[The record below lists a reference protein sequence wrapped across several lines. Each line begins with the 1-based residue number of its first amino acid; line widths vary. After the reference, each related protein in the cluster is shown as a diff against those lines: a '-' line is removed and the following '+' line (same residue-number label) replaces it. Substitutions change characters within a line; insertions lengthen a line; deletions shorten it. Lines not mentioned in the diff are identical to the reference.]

1 MLLNILLDLAQR
13 ETLNSSAQAA
23 EIVGEELSKT
33 WVTKDKAHRFAG
45 FAVLKAPDMPS
56 LLLEMGYLTNKSDA
70 NLLRTS
76 ASRRRLI
83 EGMVLA
89 IDRYFATRAL

>member
-23 EIVGEELSKT
+23 EIIGEELSKT
-33 WVTKDKAHRFAG
+33 WITKDKPHRFAG

-56 LLLEMGYLTNKSDA
+56 LLLEMGYVTNKTDA
-70 NLLRTS
+70 NMLRTS
-76 ASRRRLI
+76 ASRRGLI
-83 EGMVLA
+83 TGMVQA
-89 IDRYFATRAL
+89 VDRYFAARTL